1 MPSNKETLFQDHI
14 CAFLEREHGY
24 TPLSKAD
31 FNDKEYH
38 IIEKH
43 LVSFIKSTQADKY
56 ATIEENY
63 TTDTDR
69 EIIKALKE
77 EISKKELWLIMRN
90 GLQVK
95 GTKLEL
101 YKPKPRSTTSTLQE
115 ENYQKNIYS
124 FSKEYFYNS
133 LTQERVDI
141 VIWLNGLPII
151 VVELKH
157 EDEGQTCE
165 DAIFESFLTRD
176 LQNQLY
182 KMPFLFVASSNTEIK
197 VATNPNSE
205 NNFRWFNAEL
215 VNKAETYE
223 EYPVEHLYRH
233 ALSKENIAKYLEHY
247 LVYVPAIDTITE
259 HGEVLTTPSFT
270 IFPRYHQLR
279 ASKLLAEDVREHV
292 NTTHTLGK
300 RYLINHSAGSG
311 KTLTIAWMAD
321 LLDSLYTDENVK
333 IFDNIIILTDRRSL
347 DKNVKDDLEKF
358 THLGKKLNFTKRSN
372 DLASFLDKNRA
383 IIVTTIHKFSYI
395 QDKLK
400 SATDLQNRKVA
411 FLIDEAH
418 RSQDG
423 KMALTQRKFF
433 NRQDYPNIEEGDD
446 TEKEIEEKIKSL
458 DTSNQVF
465 VAFTATTTPKA
476 VSFFGEPFDTYSEEE
491 AIQEGYI
498 LDVAQN
504 IISYE
509 TLYNLSFN
517 ANYIPKQKD
526 GRDFPSG
533 VVSKVLKTLAY
544 NDDDLIQYKSGVIIN
559 LFEERVLNAIGS
571 KGKAMVIASSR
582 PAGLKYFKILKA
594 ILEEKEADYKV
605 LFAFSDYTDP
615 ETNESIE
622 EVKLN
627 ELDTLHKNKAI
638 EDVFDL
644 DEYRILIVANK
655 FQTGFDQPLLSAM
668 FLDKAVS
675 GVNAVQTVSRL
686 NRKHIDKEQD
696 DILVVDFTNN
706 SSNIFEAFNKHRKGS
721 PYIEKEP
728 NKDVL
733 PDLYK
738 EILAKEVFTD
748 QEIENYIN
756 TYMYAEDEARKRN
769 ATPDAVL
776 SNLNQ
781 DYRTI
786 FRTRLPK
793 IDEQKEYISLLN
805 RFVNLY
811 YFVAQ
816 FFVHELKVNNFIVF
830 AEVMA
835 ATLIK
840 KGKTSELKQ
849 LLKNIEL
856 TKGAVK
862 YHGLKANIH
871 KVKEPKKTG
880 LKLSNGGQAPPRTT
894 IEEALAEIEEK
905 YQISKAD
912 AIIIKEIC
920 ADVSKQ
926 YDLKQ
931 NITDNR
937 ENQHYLKNNVRS
949 KVQRKVRNEYSNRG
963 YWEKLVDPIYIQKG
977 GIISIMGKTI
987 INTILSGV
995 G

>member
-14 CAFLEREHGY
+14 CAFLEREHSFI
-24 TPLSKAD
+24 PLGKGD
-31 FNDKEYH
+31 FTDKEYH
-38 IIEKH
+38 IIEKD
-43 LVSFIKSTQADKY
+43 LVSFIKATQADKY
-56 ATIEENY
+56 AAIQEDY

-77 EISKKELWLIMRN
+77 ELSKKELWLIMRN
-90 GLQVK
+90 GLEVK
-95 GTKLEL
+95 GTQLEL
-101 YKPKPRSTTSTLQE
+101 YKPKPRSSTSTLQE
-115 ENYQKNIYS
+115 ENYQKNIFS
-124 FSKEYFYNS
+124 FSKEYYYHR
-133 LTQERVDI
+133 LTQERIDI

-151 VVELKH
+151 VIELKH

-165 DAIFESFLTRD
+165 DAIFESYLTRD
-176 LQNQLY
+176 LKNKLY
-182 KMPFLFVASSNTEIK
+182 KLPFLYVASSNTEIK

-205 NNFRWFNAEL
+205 NNFRWFNAQL
-215 VNKAETYE
+215 LNKAETDG

-233 ALSKENIAKYLEHY
+233 ALSKENIVKYLEHY
-247 LVYVPAIDTITE
+247 LVFVPADEKITE
-259 HGEVLTTPSFT
+259 HGEVQTTPSFT

-279 ASKLLAEDVREHV
+279 ASKLLAEDVKEHV
-292 NTTHTLGK
+292 NTTNTLGK

-321 LLDSLYTDENVK
+321 LLDSLYTNENEK

-358 THLGKKLNFTKRSN
+358 THLGTKLNFTKRSK

-423 KMALTQRKFF
+423 KMALTQRRFF
-433 NRQDYPNIEEGDD
+433 NSKDQPDFEEGDD
-446 TEKEIEEKIKSL
+446 TENEIEEKIKSL
-458 DTSNQVF
+458 NTNNQVF

-491 AIQEGYI
+491 AIKEGYI

-509 TLYNLSFN
+509 TLYNLTFS
-517 ANYIPKQKD
+517 ADYIPKQKD

-533 VVSKVLKTLAY
+533 VVSKALKTLAY
-544 NDDDLIQYKSGVIIN
+544 NDDDLIQYKSGVIIK
-559 LFEERVLNAIGS
+559 LFEEKVLNAING

-582 PAGLKYFKILKA
+582 PAGLKYFKTIKA

-615 ETNESIE
+615 VTNESIE
-622 EVKLN
+622 EIKIN
-627 ELDTLHKNKAI
+627 QLDTLHNNKVI
-638 EDVFDL
+638 EDVFALND
-644 DEYRILIVANK
+644 YRILVVANK

-668 FLDKAVS
+668 FLDKAVN

-686 NRKHIDKEQD
+686 NRKHVDKEQD

-706 SSNIFEAFNKHRKGS
+706 SKEIFEAFNKHRKGS
-721 PYIEKEP
+721 PYKEKEP
-728 NKDVL
+728 DKDIL

-738 EILAKEVFTD
+738 EIIEKGVFTES
-748 QEIENYIN
+748 EIETYIN
-756 TYMYAEDEARKRN
+756 LYIDADIEARKRN
-769 ATPDAVL
+769 STADALL

-786 FRTRLPK
+786 FKTKLPT
-793 IDEQKEYISLLN
+793 IDQQKEYIGLLN
-805 RFVNLY
+805 RFVNL
-811 YFVAQ
+811 FHFTAQ
-816 FFVHELKVNNFIVF
+816 FFVFELKVNNFIVF
-830 AEVMA
+830 AEVMSSM
-835 ATLIK
+835 LIK

-862 YHGLKANIH
+862 YHGSKTNIH
-871 KVKEPKKTG
+871 RVKDTRKTG
-880 LKLSNGGQAPPRTT
+880 LKLGTAGQAPPRTT
-894 IEEALAEIEEK
+894 IEAALAEIEEK

-912 AIIIKEIC
+912 AIVIKEIC
-920 ADVSKQ
+920 DDVSKQ
-926 YDLKQ
+926 YELKQ
-931 NITDNR
+931 NIIDNR
-937 ENQHYLKNNVRS
+937 ENDIYLRKNVRS
-949 KVQRKVRNEYSNRG
+949 KVRTVVNQEYMNRG
-963 YWEKLVDPIYIQKG
+963 LWEKLVDPIYIERG

-987 INTILSGV
+987 INTILSGT